1 MKKLLVLG
9 LLLTGCGEEVR
20 YVVIQPEEH
29 TVIVPST
36 NPTPIV
42 VECKEDED
50 DKKDKE
56 PKKHK
61 EPKSKEDKS

>member
-42 VECKEDED
+42 VECK
-50 DKKDKE
+50 KDKE
-56 PKKHK
+56 PKEHK
-61 EPKSKEDKS
+61 KPKSKEDKS